1 MKKQD
6 RALEKHEAAT
16 RRAARRRRKQATGA
30 SLLGL
35 VVLITA
41 VAAWRA
47 QQDLSGANMPE
58 LLAQE
63 EIWQLPLEELTA
75 LIEEDLARGVVPAL
89 DWRVLRELDVA
100 TGERSPLLV
109 LLDGKRVRVPGFA
122 VPLEDYAEEFAE
134 FLIVPWAGA
143 CIHTPP
149 PPPNQ
154 MVYAQMKAGRSASAP
169 WWDPVWIEGVLHVVP
184 TDSPYGMVGYQLEG
198 ERVLPF
204 SWD

>member
-6 RALEKHEAAT
+6 RAMEKNEAAT

-30 SLLGL
+30 SLLVL

-198 ERVLPF
+198 EQVLPF